1 MAILTEVKPSLAND
15 DLVSALG
22 QSAEA
27 LFQLKRTERVGTVQN
42 LLDVFTTKVVGQVF
56 EAYREPFD
64 ALLGLLRT
72 SYGQLAR
79 FVDEDFRL
87 QASFYLGQLHA
98 LSEVANRLAHQR
110 VPKSAMQLV
119 IRSRVCE
126 DILRMVIEKRSIG
139 ASELA
144 EQLGL
149 EESNLSTTCKPLVE
163 QELLRK
169 DRFGNR
175 VRYSPT
181 PLSYAA
187 ASQLKEKEKAV
198 AATVDT
204 HSRNLRAI
212 GVGTSAG
219 ATPDWPTFTVEAAA
233 TSFTPGTN
241 VTANLDDYVS
251 SLLTLAE
258 VKGAD
263 GIAFDSSTGRV
274 DIFGRN
280 PRANSVIELPKSISE
295 SVSEQIKAIRKANPT
310 EVDWNGQLLTFGTR
324 ATPKGEELEIRF
336 HGSPD
341 KGNSNRKARVA
352 FQELQDDKI
361 RVLEFER
368 LFLTELVKTFD
379 GQTSRAA
386 EVLGKPQGELGTI
399 MKNLQILPE
408 GVPVTRT
415 VR

>member
-87 QASFYLGQLHA
+87 QASFYLGKLHA

-144 EQLGL
+144 EQ
-149 EESNLSTTCKPLVE
+149 
-163 QELLRK
+163 
-169 DRFGNR
+169 
-175 VRYSPT
+175 
-181 PLSYAA
+181 
-187 ASQLKEKEKAV
+187 
-198 AATVDT
+198 
-204 HSRNLRAI
+204 
-212 GVGTSAG
+212 
-219 ATPDWPTFTVEAAA
+219 
-233 TSFTPGTN
+233 
-241 VTANLDDYVS
+241 
-251 SLLTLAE
+251 
-258 VKGAD
+258 
-263 GIAFDSSTGRV
+263 
-274 DIFGRN
+274 
-280 PRANSVIELPKSISE
+280 
-295 SVSEQIKAIRKANPT
+295 
-310 EVDWNGQLLTFGTR
+310 
-324 ATPKGEELEIRF
+324 
-336 HGSPD
+336 
-341 KGNSNRKARVA
+341 
-352 FQELQDDKI
+352 
-361 RVLEFER
+361 
-368 LFLTELVKTFD
+368 
-379 GQTSRAA
+379 
-386 EVLGKPQGELGTI
+386 
-399 MKNLQILPE
+399 
-408 GVPVTRT
+408 
-415 VR
+415 